1 MGLELELFDL
11 ANDPEERTNLA
22 EKQEEVIYLSIRVYN
37 WLEIIKIQEGEV
49 GRTSALLEEETTRAL
64 ALTKVD
70 NNVDFTKPR

>member
-49 GRTSALLEEETTRAL
+49 GERRRCWRR
-64 ALTKVD
+64 
-70 NNVDFTKPR
+70 KPPEHLH